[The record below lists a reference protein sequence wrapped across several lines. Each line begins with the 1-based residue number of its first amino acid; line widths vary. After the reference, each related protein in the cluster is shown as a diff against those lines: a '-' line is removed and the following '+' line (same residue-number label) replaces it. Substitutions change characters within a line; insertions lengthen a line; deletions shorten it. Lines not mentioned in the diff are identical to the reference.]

1 MYTPKLITELK
12 HYSKEK
18 CIDDLFA
25 GITVGVVA
33 LPLAMAFAIASGLP
47 PERGLFTAIVAGFLI
62 SALGGSTVQIGGP
75 TGAFVVLVSSVVTQF
90 GYSGLALSTVMAG
103 GFLILFGVFRF
114 GGMIKFI
121 PFPVITGFTTGI
133 AVVIFST
140 QIRDFFGLTMG
151 TVPAEF
157 LGKLNAYSNN
167 FSSINLETTAL
178 GIGTIIVI
186 VLLRRLFP
194 KFPAMLIGM
203 LVATAISVF
212 FHLDVETIGSRFGE
226 LPRTLPSPTFPEISF
241 SQLSVLI
248 ESAFTIALL
257 AAIESLLSATV
268 ADGMIGGRHRPNI
281 ELIGQGVAN
290 IASILFGGMPATG
303 AIARTATNVKSG
315 GKTPVSGMIHAIVL
329 ALLLLLFAPFATL
342 IPLAALAG
350 ILIVVSYNMSELHHF
365 ASILKGPKSDGFVLV
380 LTFVLTVLVDLT
392 VAVEVGVVLAALLF
406 IRRMSE
412 IANVGMI
419 TRELRGDDDGKED
432 PNAITLRE
440 VPPGIEVFEVNG
452 PFFFGMIDT
461 FKNALTTIE
470 STPRVLIIRIRNVPA
485 VDATG
490 IHVMRQLY
498 HQCKKDGTLLVFSG
512 VHSQPLIVFERSG
525 FLQEVGSEN
534 FLGNI
539 DDALNRAR
547 VYLGL
552 PVVDR
557 PVPFVPTVAREA

>member
-1 MYTPKLITELK
+1 
-12 HYSKEK
+12 
-18 CIDDLFA
+18 
-25 GITVGVVA
+25 
-33 LPLAMAFAIASGLP
+33 
-47 PERGLFTAIVAGFLI
+47 
-62 SALGGSTVQIGGP
+62 
-75 TGAFVVLVSSVVTQF
+75 
-90 GYSGLALSTVMAG
+90 
-103 GFLILFGVFRF
+103 
-114 GGMIKFI
+114 
-121 PFPVITGFTTGI
+121 
-133 AVVIFST
+133 
-140 QIRDFFGLTMG
+140 
-151 TVPAEF
+151 
-157 LGKLNAYSNN
+157 
-167 FSSINLETTAL
+167 
-178 GIGTIIVI
+178 
-186 VLLRRLFP
+186 
-194 KFPAMLIGM
+194 MLI
-203 LVATAISVF
+203 
-212 FHLDVETIGSRFGE
+212 E
-226 LPRTLPSPTFPEISF
+226 P
-241 SQLSVLI
+241 
-248 ESAFTIALL
+248 AFTIALL

-268 ADGMIGGRHRPNI
+268 ADGMTGGRHRPNI

-290 IASILFGGMPATG
+290 IISILFGGIPATG

-315 GKTPVSGMIHAIVL
+315 GKTPVAGMIHAVVL
-329 ALLLLLFAPFATL
+329 ALLLLLFAPFAKL

-365 ASILKGPKSDGFVLV
+365 ASILKGTKSDACVLV

-406 IRRMSE
+406 IRRMAE
-412 IANVGMI
+412 IANAGMI
-419 TRELRGDDDGKED
+419 TRELKGDDDVKED
-432 PNAITLRE
+432 PNAIALRE

-461 FKNALTTIE
+461 FKNALRTIE